1 VYDAMSLAI
10 ASTFVIGI
18 AATTV
23 SLAATLLMPELALRR
38 TTGAQEAA
46 SASAPKSGDADA
58 PETTEAPEPRTYRPN
73 PALD

>member
-1 VYDAMSLAI
+1 MSKLLRLAI

-18 AATTV
+18 VATIV

-46 SASAPKSGDADA
+46 SAAEQSLDGEAAEPA
-58 PETTEAPEPRTYRPN
+58 ETPEPRTYRPN